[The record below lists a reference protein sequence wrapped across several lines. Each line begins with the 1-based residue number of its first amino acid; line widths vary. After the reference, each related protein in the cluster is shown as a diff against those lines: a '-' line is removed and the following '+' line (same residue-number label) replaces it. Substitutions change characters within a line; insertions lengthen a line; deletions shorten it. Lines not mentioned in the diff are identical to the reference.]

1 VIKKI
6 MKAAKQP
13 EIIPGEMSDMD
24 IDMISLVRKGA
35 NGQKIQIYKSDDSD
49 ETEGDEEAQGLLE
62 VLKFYFNKGK
72 VQKADEAAKPA
83 AKIPKKTFSSM
94 MAVNDITENMW
105 RANDTLR
112 SVMRDIINNEEITD
126 KKAALLQAVDEYS
139 AYMKDKVNVSTIAKS
154 AAFFDV
160 PESVIEKA
168 GKKVSSKNLTALRD
182 AQKALSAVIE
192 EAEGPKNPEDDPDEE
207 KNKEGNEKP
216 GGEKEDGEVKKEE
229 LTNVMKEALE
239 DILKPIAERL
249 DKIEKSDTDVT
260 EEEEAAEGNIAEVV
274 KSAISEAVK
283 PINERLEKI
292 EKSRAL
298 PRSKEG
304 DEPNQVQKSEAGIYD
319 GFFVE

>member
-1 VIKKI
+1 
-6 MKAAKQP
+6 
-13 EIIPGEMSDMD
+13 
-24 IDMISLVRKGA
+24 L
-35 NGQKIQIYKSDDSD
+35 KS
-49 ETEGDEEAQGLLE
+49 
-62 VLKFYFNKGK
+62 YFNKGK

-207 KNKEGNEKP
+207 KNKEGNAKP

-249 DKIEKSDTDVT
+249 DKIEKSDTDET
-260 EEEEAAEGNIAEVV
+260 TEEEAAEGNIAEVV

>member
-1 VIKKI
+1 MIRKI

-13 EIIPGEMSDMD
+13 KIIPGEMSDMD
-24 IDMISLVRKGA
+24 IDLISLVRKGA
-35 NGQKIQIYKSDDSD
+35 NGQKIQIYKADDSEEPD
-49 ETEGDEEAQGLLE
+49 GDEEAQGLLE
-62 VLKFYFNKGK
+62 VLKSYFSNKGK
-72 VQKADEAAKPA
+72 VQKADDAVK
-83 AKIPKKTFSSM
+83 KTSKKTFSSM

-112 SVMRDIINNEEITD
+112 SVMRDIISNEEITD

-160 PESVIEKA
+160 PDSVIEKS

-192 EAEGPKNPEDDPDEE
+192 EAEGPKNPEDNPDEE

-216 GGEKEDGEVKKEE
+216 DGKKEDGEVKKEE

-239 DILKPIAERL
+239 DILKPITERL
-249 DKIEKSDTDVT
+249 DKIEKSDTDET
-260 EEEEAAEGNIAEVV
+260 AEEEAADGNIAEVV

-304 DEPNQVQKSEAGIYD
+304 DEPNQVQKSETGIFD
-319 GFFVE
+319 GFFTK